1 MGEKEEGRQGKGEEG
16 SGVQGD
22 KGGEEGPRGRLE
34 GSKARAGRREQRW
47 GGGAAKSTLI
57 HLQRPAED
65 LRSGSAQHPTG
76 G

>member
-1 MGEKEEGRQGKGEEG
+1 MWGRKRGKGEEG

-22 KGGEEGPRGRLE
+22 KGGEGGAAREAGGEQSKGGKEGAAME
-34 GSKARAGRREQRW
+34 
-47 GGGAAKSTLI
+47 GGAAKSTLI